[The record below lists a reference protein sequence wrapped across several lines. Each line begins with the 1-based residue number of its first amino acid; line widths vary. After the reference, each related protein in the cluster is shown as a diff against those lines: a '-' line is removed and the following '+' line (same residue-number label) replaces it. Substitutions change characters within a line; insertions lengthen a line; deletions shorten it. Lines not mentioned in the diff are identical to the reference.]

1 MLSWYEQGDEDQIL
15 LWYMYCSANLFLS
28 VENVLFSN
36 CRNCAPFSRSVLYRI
51 FVDVVSIVLI
61 HFVTLLQE
69 ILHALARYMFSFHKE
84 VSTCT
89 IPFFARFLSFCSN
102 WIVNA
107 FWTYTF
113 IPDALLLMHWHFL
126 FCLEPPFRFYFWN
139 FVFSHQPALVV
150 SECILWL

>member
-1 MLSWYEQGDEDQIL
+1 M
-15 LWYMYCSANLFLS
+15 
-28 VENVLFSN
+28 ENVLFSN

-126 FCLEPPFRFYFWN
+126 FCLEPPFRFYFLKLCVLSSASTSC
-139 FVFSHQPALVV
+139 FRVHSLALTLRFDRFITFSNNTNTF
-150 SECILWL
+150 